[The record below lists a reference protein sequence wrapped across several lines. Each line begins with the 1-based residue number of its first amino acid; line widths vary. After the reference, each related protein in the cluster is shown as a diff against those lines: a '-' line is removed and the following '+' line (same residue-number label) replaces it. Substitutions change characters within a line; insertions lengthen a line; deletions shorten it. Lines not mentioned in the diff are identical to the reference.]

1 MAKNLTLPCALLAAV
16 LMSLPASA
24 QDGGIPPSEA
34 VMIAVGAAQG
44 AEPLDVKRRGDVY
57 VVKLRQGGNVIR
69 VLVDAQTGNVVSI
82 E

>member
-34 VMIAVGAAQG
+34 VTIAVGAAPG
-44 AEPLDVKRRGDVY
+44 AEPLDVKLRGDVY